1 MHILI
6 ISVGKLKE
14 KYLKMGIEEY
24 LKRMTPYAKVQLVEV
39 NDEKAPESLSEAEM
53 DIVKEREGER
63 ILQHI
68 KPETHVVA
76 LAIEGEMWSSE
87 KLASQLDKWATY
99 GKSSVAFII
108 GGSLGLSTQVLKR
121 SNQQISLSK
130 MTFPHQVVRLILL
143 EQIYRGYRI
152 NRNEPY
158 HK

>member
-1 MHILI
+1 MHISI

-24 LKRMTPYAKVQLVEV
+24 MKRLTPYAKVQLIEV

-53 DIVKEREGER
+53 IQVKDREGER
-63 ILQHI
+63 ILSHV
-68 KPETHVVA
+68 KPDTHVIA

-87 KLASQLDKWATY
+87 KLASQLDSYATY
-99 GKSSVAFII
+99 GKSSIAFII
-108 GGSLGLSTQVLKR
+108 GGSLGLSQSVLQR
-121 SNQQISLSK
+121 SNQHISFSK
-130 MTFPHQVVRLILL
+130 MTFPHQLVRLILL

-152 NRNEPY
+152 NRGEPY